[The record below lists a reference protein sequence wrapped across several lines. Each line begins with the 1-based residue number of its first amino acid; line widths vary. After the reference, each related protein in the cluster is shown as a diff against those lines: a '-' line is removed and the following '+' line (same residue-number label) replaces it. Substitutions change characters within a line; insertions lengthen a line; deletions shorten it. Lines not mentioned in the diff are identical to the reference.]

1 MAHDAW
7 LALENHFLRNRETR
21 TLHIDATFQS
31 FVQGDLSINDYC
43 QKMKGFTDSLADLG
57 IDIIDHVLV
66 LNVLHGL
73 NKNFEHL
80 HAIDALFVV
89 PEGARRSL
97 PGRNPAG
104 DSGAVDRCLH
114 PHRPLRHA
122 VASVVIF
129 LRQWE
134 GTPTRTVAAPITPL
148 TTTVTTVRQEEEQP

>member
-43 QKMKGFTDSLADLG
+43 RKMKGFTDSLADLG
-57 IDIIDHVLV
+57 IDVIDHVLV

-80 HAIDALFVV
+80 HAIFMHVMPFSLFQKVLDDLYL
-89 PEGARRSL
+89 EEIQQGIQGLSIA
-97 PGRNPAG
+97 
-104 DSGAVDRCLH
+104 
-114 PHRPLRHA
+114 
-122 VASVVIF
+122 AS
-129 LRQWE
+129 
-134 GTPTRTVAAPITPL
+134 TPTAL
-148 TTTVTTVRQEEEQP
+148 YSMQ